1 MDERTLEQ
9 RLSALAG
16 YPLIGAAAAKRFGEW
31 MRKQDDWGLFR
42 VNPLGFAT
50 QNGVP
55 QREAVDLFVHAARV
69 GLFDFAFN
77 QLCPYCGGVAFTRDT
92 LSAVS
97 RRFHCTTCDV
107 EHVSSLDDTLEVA
120 FTVNPAVNTLK
131 FDPYDGPESYSRVF
145 MSSNRQLPKEV
156 YEYVKA
162 NLRGFVSVPP
172 DGKRS
177 VPLETKVGEDISF
190 LSIDAHR
197 RVRLK
202 IVAGAPLNVAF
213 SFQTHGADTL
223 ELEVGPGQAT
233 VELTNARGGWIGG
246 FLRPEF
252 VGDWLKANGRTFPTT
267 WLPYLT
273 GKMLLNNQSFRELFR
288 VQALAP
294 DLQLN
299 LKSLTLLFTDLKG
312 STELYDRTGDVYAYQ
327 VVQEHF
333 KVLSEAVRGHDGA
346 IVKTMGDAIMASFS
360 SSRDAIAAAVD
371 MMRAMEAL
379 NAKVKADGH
388 ETGLK
393 VGIHEGSALAV
404 NAESRLDYF
413 GQTVNIAARVQ
424 ALAASGEIW
433 LTESV
438 AAADG
443 VDAALE
449 KSGYSKERK
458 VVALKGVGTPTPVFR
473 CVT

>member
-9 RLSALAG
+9 KVSALGG
-16 YPLIGAAAAKRFGEW
+16 YPLIGDKLAKRFGDW
-31 MRKQDDWGLFR
+31 VRKQDDWGLFR
-42 VNPLGFAT
+42 VNPLTFGT
-50 QNGVP
+50 QNDVP
-55 QREAVDLFVHAARV
+55 ARQAVDLFVHAARV

-77 QLCPYCGGVAFTRDT
+77 QLCPHCGGVAFTNDT
-92 LSAVS
+92 LSEVTQNY
-97 RRFHCTTCDV
+97 HCTTCEV
-107 EHVSSLDDTLEVA
+107 THQCSMDDMLEVA
-120 FTVNPAVNTLK
+120 FTVNPAVHQLK
-131 FDPYDGPESYSRVF
+131 IDPYASPDSYAHVF
-145 MSSNRQLPKEV
+145 FSANCQRPKEIMDFV
-156 YEYVKA
+156 RSRI
-162 NLRGFVSVPP
+162 RGFITLPP
-172 DGKRS
+172 DGEQTLS
-177 VPLETKVGEDISF
+177 IETKKGETLTIVSV
-190 LSIDAHR
+190 DAHMK
-197 RVRLK
+197 VVFNAFEGGPQEVSLAFQQHGPDVARLD
-202 IVAGAPLNVAF
+202 VAL
-213 SFQTHGADTL
+213 
-223 ELEVGPGQAT
+223 GPAT
-233 VELTNARGGWIGG
+233 VKLSNPRHGWIGG
-246 FLRPEF
+246 FIRPEIRDDLIAMSGQYPP
-252 VGDWLKANGRTFPTT
+252 V

-288 VQALAP
+288 VQTLAP
-294 DLQLN
+294 DLQLS

-333 KVLSEAVRGHDGA
+333 RLLSDAVRRHDGA

-360 SSRDAIAAAVD
+360 TSRDAVAAAVE
-371 MMRAMEAL
+371 MMTAMEKV

-393 VGIHEGSALAV
+393 VGLHEGSALAV
-404 NAESRLDYF
+404 NAESRLDNF

-438 AAADG
+438 LAAEG
-443 VDAALE
+443 VGAALD